1 MSLQASGGTSSQD
14 VETVLLQLTMWQ
26 GRRGSRKQL
35 LPRYCWACALCCS
48 SIACL
53 TVECSSPTCR
63 AANHLNAL
71 AEAFVLMQ
79 AAAKS
84 SALRPTSKSESI
96 KEVADVVTALKEMNM
111 VGNQW

>member
-35 LPRYCWACALCCS
+35 LPRYCWACGRCCS

-53 TVECSSPTCR
+53 TAECSLPYLQSCQSPECTRGGLCVDASR
-63 AANHLNAL
+63 GQVKCPAAH
-71 AEAFVLMQ
+71 Q
-79 AAAKS
+79 Q
-84 SALRPTSKSESI
+84 
-96 KEVADVVTALKEMNM
+96 
-111 VGNQW
+111 VGEH

>member
-1 MSLQASGGTSSQD
+1 
-14 VETVLLQLTMWQ
+14 
-26 GRRGSRKQL
+26 
-35 LPRYCWACALCCS
+35 
-48 SIACL
+48 
-53 TVECSSPTCR
+53 
-63 AANHLNAL
+63 
-71 AEAFVLMQ
+71 MQ